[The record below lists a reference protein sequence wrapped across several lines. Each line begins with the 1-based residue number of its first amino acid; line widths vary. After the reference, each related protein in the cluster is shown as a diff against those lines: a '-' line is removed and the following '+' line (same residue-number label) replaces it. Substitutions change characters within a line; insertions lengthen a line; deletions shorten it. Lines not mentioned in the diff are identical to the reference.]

1 MVFFITTI
9 FLCVFILAYVLKMNL
24 GQGKTLRE
32 WDWIDWIR
40 ILVAL
45 YWIFVSVKLS
55 VSGHLSSPHTTIYP
69 GVVLTLALIAG
80 TSIRKE
86 KRINGNG
93 KH

>member
-1 MVFFITTI
+1 MVFFIATI
-9 FLCVFILAYVLKMNL
+9 LLCVFILFYSVRMNL
-24 GQGKTLRE
+24 GQDKTLRE

-40 ILVAL
+40 ILVAA
-45 YWIFVSVKLS
+45 YWIFVSVKLAINH
-55 VSGHLSSPHTTIYP
+55 HLDNPHTTIYP

>member
-1 MVFFITTI
+1 MVFFIATI
-9 FLCVFILAYVLKMNL
+9 LLSAFILFYVIRLNIE
-24 GQGKTLRE
+24 QGKRPKE
-32 WDWIDWIR
+32 WDWIDWLR

-55 VSGHLSSPHTTIYP
+55 VNIHLTNPHTTVYP
-69 GVVLTLALIAG
+69 GIVLTLALIAS

-86 KRINGNG
+86 KRVNGNG